1 MRHPCGQRREL
12 SLRCLSRGSPSLQR
26 RELSLRCLSR
36 ASPLRSCSARISH
49 FVTSRRSRRTCKR
62 ERKLDRKNEQ
72 RTSPEVSRKGKLYK
86 QIVEHLVCTREK
98 REREKNK
105 AFKDERTAAS
115 PQTAAHLVPDAT
127 PSSRKGHVRTCE
139 RVFNARYITEAPSSH
154 VPPGG
159 FLGSELADILVSGG
173 STPLTSRGTRKRS
186 RFGLFWGCFARFGER
201 SLCNAAACSNLH
213 IYKQNDP
220 KP

>member
-1 MRHPCGQRREL
+1 MRP
-12 SLRCLSRGSPSLQR
+12 RC
-26 RELSLRCLSR
+26 ELSLRCLSR
-36 ASPLRSCSARISH
+36 ASPLRYCSARISPL
-49 FVTSRRSRRTCKR
+49 VTSRRSRRTCKR
-62 ERKLDRKNEQ
+62 ESRLVPKNEQ

-86 QIVEHLVCTREK
+86 QFVEHLVCTREK
-98 REREKNK
+98 RERGKSK
-105 AFKDERTAAS
+105 ALKDERTAAS

-220 KP
+220 KPWENMLLSSCTCGCERRTVR